1 MNTRLF
7 TVHHSS
13 ARVAKVSNFGC
24 FVFPFFTG
32 PGPGRYALPT
42 TTGYQKHDFTKRCY
56 PAYSFGTRLDNSSK
70 QCCDRDVFQLLKR
83 RGVFPH

>member
-1 MNTRLF
+1 MDMF
-7 TVHHSS
+7 TVYHSS
-13 ARVAKVSNFGC
+13 AWVAKEVSNFDR
-24 FVFPFFTG
+24 FVFPFFAG

-70 QCCDRDVFQLLKR
+70 QCQGWKIVILMFI
-83 RGVFPH
+83 